1 MADDLK
7 RMLSSATI
15 NYLNSSKRTAQDK
28 LFSTLED
35 FTRADPNKKRLVV
48 IGCTGSGKSTLLTVL
63 GGWRFVQSK
72 ETDYQF
78 VWQPKKA
85 TGEDA
90 PEAEAIFESAAS
102 SDSVTK
108 KTSFANVRFRGEE
121 ERELIVVDTPGHD
134 DPAGGDIDSQEARDV
149 LGAIAADLPTSSRRS
164 ARCRPSSCSTTTSSR
179 TASTPR
185 RTRSSRWSRRSS
197 RRRRPPCGST
207 S

>member
-48 IGCTGSGKSTLLTVL
+48 IGCTGSGKSTLLNVL

-90 PEAEAIFESAAS
+90 PEVEAIFESL
-102 SDSVTK
+102 
-108 KTSFANVRFRGEE
+108 GEKGKYVSMGMVA
-121 ERELIVVDTPGHD
+121 I
-134 DPAGGDIDSQEARDV
+134 ADIDGSVLARSLDPIDAPALPKKKVDADGNEEISWQEWSHACAV
-149 LGAIAADLPTSSRRS
+149 WLADM
-164 ARCRPSSCSTTTSSR
+164 
-179 TASTPR
+179 
-185 RTRSSRWSRRSS
+185 
-197 RRRRPPCGST
+197 GS
-207 S
+207 